1 MSLKVAE
8 HFDFPDTGM
17 LFLSPIADMSPPSH
31 LQQLNEAVKSER
43 SEDVL
48 RQQRCDS
55 FLEKVILYQR
65 GKGDI
70 PPEAEFLQFREDL
83 MRVAAIKSLK
93 AGQGRA

>member
-1 MSLKVAE
+1 MRNVAVFLILDVFKSLV
-8 HFDFPDTGM
+8 FFGM
-17 LFLSPIADMSPPSH
+17 VHQSH
-31 LQQLNEAVKSER
+31 LQQLNEAVQSER

-70 PPEAEFLQFREDL
+70 PPEAEFLQFRDDL
-83 MRVAAIKSLK
+83 IRVAAVKSLK
-93 AGQGRA
+93 SGNVKI